1 MRENQNK
8 ENRKTYSL
16 WPEAGEMLGLAKNAT
31 YNAAHRGEIPTIKI
45 GGRILVPK
53 AAFDRMLEATK

>member
-1 MRENQNK
+1 MNKNQNSDK
-8 ENRKTYSL
+8 RKTYSL

-31 YNAAHRGEIPTIKI
+31 YNAAHRGEIPIIKI

-53 AAFDRMLEATK
+53 AAFDRMFEATK